1 MKKNI
6 TSNSFLHLLALS
18 LVFSI
23 AFSMITGCN
32 ITDSKIQKESYTVP
46 PIIKHAQTGR
56 ISNDKYLATSSFLV
70 GDAVNFVISIK
81 SPSKNIIKIHLTEYY
96 PADVNQARTE
106 FKPIDA
112 VHTSKKSKGI
122 MLKEPIEILGP
133 PGERKFEIRV
143 EDAENN
149 LSNVYNL
156 HLIIH

>member
-56 ISNDKYLATSSFLV
+56 VSNDEYLATSSFLV

-81 SPSKNIIKIHLTEYY
+81 GPSKNIIKIHLTEYY

-106 FKPIDA
+106 FKPLPA
-112 VHTSKKSKGI
+112 VIRKNRDQASADVKKVLDESLLAHWQRLTRKAV
-122 MLKEPIEILGP
+122 
-133 PGERKFEIRV
+133 PGKTGKRP
-143 EDAENN
+143 D
-149 LSNVYNL
+149 
-156 HLIIH
+156 